1 MTLATAIDTNILAYA
16 AGLRLVD
23 ADEAKIVSASLLV
36 APILAEGDLV
46 IPAQVQAE
54 LHNLLRK
61 KAGFSSALAAEMV
74 AEYADAATTIPTDAF
89 VLDEA
94 FELAEKHGL
103 QTYDAII
110 LAAAA
115 QYGCEILYSEDMQH
129 GFEWKG
135 VTVINPFG

>member
-1 MTLATAIDTNILAYA
+1 MPTALDTNILAYA
-16 AGLRLVD
+16 AGLRQVE
-23 ADEAKIVSASLLV
+23 ADEAKIVRAGSLIRL
-36 APILAEGDLV
+36 ILNEGDLV
-46 IPAQVQAE
+46 LPAQVQAE
-54 LHNLLRK
+54 LHHLLRK
-61 KAGFSSALAAEMV
+61 KAGLSAFSAAAKVAL
-74 AEYADAATTIPTDAF
+74 YADAAVTVPTDAL

-94 FELAEKHGL
+94 FELAGKHGL
-103 QTYDAII
+103 QTYDSII